1 MMIVS
6 KGPVWHQKQKKL
18 GIMPER
24 LHGVDREATWG
35 KSRAKGWLYGHGTFM
50 LTPYDIPI
58 VGIFQWMPNSG
69 NEAKR
74 MGIEISRYEG
84 LVKKIFMDSKADDKN
99 LYWSLK
105 DNHKI
110 QLVTSPRK
118 GMNKSPERKLM
129 IKDMLTKRNKQDYKK
144 RSTTVEPMQGLI
156 DNIFELERCWMR
168 GDCNNRWLFAAMG
181 VATQIAQW
189 HAYCDNRSTWNI
201 KSRVLGV

>member
-1 MMIVS
+1 MS
-6 KGPVWHQKQKKL
+6 KGPVWHQKQKKR
-18 GIMPER
+18 GIMPKN

-35 KSRAKGWLYGHGTFM
+35 VSKAKGWIYGHGTFM
-50 LTPYDIPI
+50 LTPYDMPI

-74 MGIEISRYEG
+74 METEIVRYEG
-84 LVKKIFMDSKADDKN
+84 LVKKIFMDSKADDKD

-118 GMNKSPERKLM
+118 GMNKSPERKMM
-129 IKDMLTKRNKQDYKK
+129 IKDMLTKRNKRDYQK

-156 DNIFELERCWMR
+156 DNIFELEKCWMR
-168 GDCNNRWLFAAMG
+168 GDSNNRWLFAAMG
-181 VATQIAQW
+181 VATQMAQW
-189 HAYCDNRSTWNI
+189 HAYRDNRSTWNI
-201 KSRVLGV
+201 KSWVLGV

>member
-1 MMIVS
+1 MMIMS
-6 KGPVWHQKQKKL
+6 KGPVWHQKQKKR
-18 GIMPER
+18 GIMPKN

-35 KSRAKGWLYGHGTFM
+35 VSKAKGWIYGHGTFM
-50 LTPYDIPI
+50 LTPYDMPI

-74 MGIEISRYEG
+74 METEIVRYEG
-84 LVKKIFMDSKADDKN
+84 LVKKIFMDSKADDKD

-118 GMNKSPERKLM
+118 GMNKSPERKMM
-129 IKDMLTKRNKQDYKK
+129 IKDMLTKRNKRDYQK

-156 DNIFELERCWMR
+156 DNIFELEKCWMR
-168 GDCNNRWLFAAMG
+168 GDSNNRWLFAAMG
-181 VATQIAQW
+181 VATQMAQW
-189 HAYCDNRSTWNI
+189 HAYRDNRSTWNI
-201 KSRVLGV
+201 KSWVLGV